1 MKIKKISTI
10 VAVLGVSFFA
20 FADFDDSPYIPI
32 WEGVKMPGKNT
43 QGPEIVKGAFVKTK
57 QYQGFEI
64 QNVAKPTLQFFKA
77 ESATPTAA
85 IIVCPGGAY
94 RGLQYGH
101 EGVDIANNLSK
112 MGVSAFILKYRIPNE
127 FNDKDRVYMDAQ
139 RAIRIIRLNA
149 KKWNIDPDKIGFMG
163 FSAGGHLSAWMS
175 TNYDKKMYEP
185 IDAADKL
192 SVKPNFAVL
201 VYPAWLNSKQ
211 RNPETKKNEDTLEL
225 ASDISVTPETPPAF
239 IVHNIKDKDFYRASI
254 AYFLALEANKVPVDM
269 HMFYE
274 GGHGHGMHPRK
285 KPVDQWFSIFSQWLI
300 FNGYAPKQ

>member
-1 MKIKKISTI
+1 MKLHTIST
-10 VAVLGVSFFA
+10 VLTFA
-20 FADFDDSPYIPI
+20 LSPIFALADYDDSPFFNI
-32 WEGVKMPGKNT
+32 WEGVKMQGTT
-43 QGPEIVKGAFVKTK
+43 QNKGPVLPESVKGSFKK
-57 QYQGFEI
+57 EKEFQGFEVN
-64 QNVAKPTLQFFKA
+64 NVSIPQLQFFKA
-77 ESATPTAA
+77 ESDKPTAA

-139 RAIRIIRLNA
+139 RAIRLVRHNA
-149 KKWNIDPDKIGFMG
+149 KKWNIDPNKVGFMG

-175 TNYDKKMYEP
+175 TNYDKELYAP
-185 IDAADKL
+185 QDAADKL

-201 VYPAWLNSKQ
+201 VYPAWLDS
-211 RNPETKKNEDTLEL
+211 RNKNEPLTL
-225 ASDISVTPETPPAF
+225 AKDINVTADTPPAF
-239 IVHNIKDKDFYRASI
+239 IVHNIKDTAFYKASI
-254 AYFLALEANKVPVDM
+254 AYFLALEANGVPVDL

-285 KPVDQWFSIFSQWLI
+285 KPVDKWFSLLEDWLKYNN
-300 FNGYAPKQ
+300 FAPKD